1 MGKGESNERFLNING
16 LVFPHI
22 YRVNASAG
30 SGKTN
35 ALSERF
41 IKLLLSKK
49 LDNNSIE
56 NIIAITFTNKAVM
69 EMKERILHKLKT
81 LYFQDKSD
89 EKMPNSYRK
98 YRKR

>member
-1 MGKGESNERFLNING
+1 MGKGESNERFLNINE

-35 ALSERF
+35 ALSDRF
-41 IKLLLSKK
+41 VELLLTKK
-49 LDNNSIE
+49 INNNFLP
-56 NIIAITFTNKAVM
+56 NIIALTFTNKAVM

-89 EKMPNSYRK
+89 KKNAEFISKISE
-98 YRKR
+98 